1 MVVLLI
7 YDYLLVTMQLYNLT
21 KYIINK
27 EKSLYF
33 LWMHTLYEEHI
44 VFYN

>member
-27 EKSLYF
+27 EKSLYL

>member
-1 MVVLLI
+1 MVISLI
-7 YDYLLVTMQLYNLT
+7 YDYLLVTMQLPNLT
-21 KYIINK
+21 KHIINK
-27 EKSLYF
+27 EKCLYF